1 MVKQLDS
8 LLQIFNTSVFIQ
20 FCAVFYPIKW
30 SVICIMQFRSK
41 QCDSLTILVFYF
53 LQVAGASVFAR
64 PSPIECTDGGC
75 AVPGWED
82 VAMRTSTRVI
92 PLGWKWTRHRR
103 HKKRKTD
110 GACLFTA
117 PNASRIIW
125 LRDDGVSRTFQRGL
139 MIPVRHRH
147 YWGHADLC
155 PRRRNDLAPIPKRR
169 CYPSHL
175 FWQTHL
181 WDENWTVTDWT
192 LTKSV
197 PVCLFLFFLRKK
209 KGVKLQLSFDSGW
222 LCLGVWV
229 TPKALSQV
237 SSLPLSVSAAAW
249 LRCRVRILH

>member
-1 MVKQLDS
+1 MHSPLS
-8 LLQIFNTSVFIQ
+8 FF
-20 FCAVFYPIKW
+20 F
-30 SVICIMQFRSK
+30 
-41 QCDSLTILVFYF
+41 F
-53 LQVAGASVFAR
+53 LQVAGVSVFAR

-117 PNASRIIW
+117 PNTSRIIW
-125 LRDDGVSRTFQRGL
+125 LREDGVSRTFQRGL
-139 MIPVRHRH
+139 MIPVHRH

-155 PRRRNDLAPIPKRR
+155 PRRRSDLAPIHKRR
-169 CYPSHL
+169 YPSHL
-175 FWQTHL
+175 IWQTHF

-197 PVCLFLFFLRKK
+197 PVCFFLFFLKK
-209 KGVKLQLSFDSGW
+209 KKRASNFSWALIPADYAWACASRPKLSLKCLRFLF
-222 LCLGVWV
+222 LCLQQHDDAVESE
-229 TPKALSQV
+229 LSIKDYGYHRFIERK
-237 SSLPLSVSAAAW
+237 P
-249 LRCRVRILH
+249 